1 MRPAISAST
10 LASFALALAASACH
24 HEAPAEGPAQKAGA
38 KVDQAGRD
46 TKDAVKDTKDDVKND
61 VSK

>member
-1 MRPAISAST
+1 MRPTIPAAT

-24 HEAPAEGPAQKAGA
+24 PAPAEGPAQKAGA